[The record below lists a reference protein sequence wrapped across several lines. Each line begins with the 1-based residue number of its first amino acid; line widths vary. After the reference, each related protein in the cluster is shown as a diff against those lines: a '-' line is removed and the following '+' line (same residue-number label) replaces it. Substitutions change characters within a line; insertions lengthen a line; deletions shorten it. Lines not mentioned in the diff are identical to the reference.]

1 MPIPEDTIREIRESS
16 DIVEIVSEYVSLAKK
31 GSANYFGVC
40 PFHDEKTPS
49 FSVHTTRQ
57 TYHCFGCGEGG
68 NVFNFLMKIEGLEF
82 PDAVRR
88 LAERTG
94 IAIKDEKGRPQ
105 NNNDAIYQVNEL
117 AAKYFRYH
125 LTDQKG
131 EDVDFTRKYLADR
144 GITEEI
150 AETFRIGLAPTEWD
164 SLLKIAARRNY
175 SPDTLIKAGLARK
188 SDGGKIYDWFRERLM
203 FPILNP
209 GGRVVAFGGRILKE
223 DPDRPQPKYINTS
236 ETPVYHKGQLLYGL
250 PQARDMIRQEN
261 TAILVEGYTDLIAM
275 HGGGFTNT
283 VAGLGTALTPDQAK
297 LIKRFAGK
305 VIVLYDSDTAGDMAA
320 FRGADILV
328 GANLE
333 VRVALM
339 PVGDDPDTLI
349 RQKGSEAMKEVL
361 DKAESLVDFKIN
373 HFKRKGKLDTPQ
385 SLSEATHAL
394 LETIREIDD
403 PITRQFALH
412 DVAEKLG
419 INERTLIS
427 ELSKI
432 RKSTTGRSTA
442 TQNVNS
448 EPASYY
454 AEMLSNLLWVLV
466 QRPEHRSEIFS
477 FVSSSDIGDHPLRPA
492 FQMIENAHIMGDK
505 IAEADLYNTLGNE
518 RPDVVRQLGVIL
530 NRPDPDSEKYVNT
543 IVEDAPVVL
552 RRQAIKSEITA
563 IKEQSK
569 AGQGEGLT
577 QRLLDLKKELIELDS
592 SSKNVG

>member
-1 MPIPEDTIREIRESS
+1 MPIPEETIRQIRESS
-16 DIVEIVSEYVSLAKK
+16 DIVEIVSEYVSLSKK

-82 PDAVRR
+82 PDSVRR

-105 NNNDAIYQVNEL
+105 NNNEAIYQANEL
-117 AAKYFRYH
+117 AAKFFRYH
-125 LTDQKG
+125 LTDQSG

-144 GITEEI
+144 GISDEI
-150 AETFRIGLAPTEWD
+150 AETFRIGLATTEWD
-164 SLLKIAARRNY
+164 SLLKVAGRRNFT
-175 SPDTLIKAGLARK
+175 PETLIKAGLARK
-188 SDGGKIYDWFRERLM
+188 SEGGKIYDWFRERLM

-305 VIVLYDSDTAGDMAA
+305 IIVLYDSDTAGDMAA

-339 PVGDDPDTLI
+339 PVGEDPDTLI
-349 RQKGSEAMKEVL
+349 RKKGSEAMKEVL
-361 DKAESLVDFKIN
+361 DQAESLVDFKIN

-419 INERTLIS
+419 ISERTLIS
-427 ELSKI
+427 ELAKI
-432 RKSTTGRSTA
+432 RKSSTGRST
-442 TQNVNS
+442 TTVNGNS

-492 FQMIENAHIMGDK
+492 FQMIENAHIMGDN

-518 RPDVVRQLGVIL
+518 RPDVVRQLGIIL
-530 NRPDPDSEKYVNT
+530 NRPDPDNEKYVKT
-543 IVEDAPVVL
+543 IVEDAPVAL
-552 RRQAIKSEITA
+552 RRVA
-563 IKEQSK
+563 
-569 AGQGEGLT
+569 
-577 QRLLDLKKELIELDS
+577 LKKEITSILDRSKMGQVEGLVQRLQELKEEL
-592 SSKNVG
+592 KNLDNKPKL